1 MVFFNLINALQNNLM
16 IYAVYALMMENKL
29 LLIQYVGIRYV
40 LNALIIYIKEIIN
53 YVVQFVDSA
62 IGIIKYRSEERR

>member
-1 MVFFNLINALQNNLM
+1 M
-16 IYAVYALMMENKL
+16 IYAAYALMMENKL

-62 IGIIKYRSEERR
+62 IGIIKYQIKYYKNAGIKYKTIKT